1 MDLILK
7 FSADDT
13 GAPAVEY
20 AILLACIALAI
31 AAAVRSF
38 GSVIANLLVIPWP
51 YCRDPVGAGLR
62 RGLIHHGGIRGS
74 IPAPAGDSSPIQS
87 GKPLIVKVT
96 LT

>member
-38 GSVIANLLVIPWP
+38 GSVIANLFVIPWP
-51 YCRDPVGAGLR
+51 
-62 RGLIHHGGIRGS
+62 
-74 IPAPAGDSSPIQS
+74 
-87 GKPLIVKVT
+87 
-96 LT
+96 